1 MQFHAGDNARGPRAT
16 CSCIFHQQP
25 QKPLTTTKIR
35 QHTHQTSNPHCT
47 AISQP
52 NQTKKKQNSS
62 FSPLSS
68 ATVSDFLKKIS
79 KPPFFFLRSISLSD
93 IAQQILN

>member
-1 MQFHAGDNARGPRAT
+1 MRAVPRQHFNSIST
-16 CSCIFHQQP
+16 HNNQQQP

-52 NQTKKKQNSS
+52 NQNSS

-68 ATVSDFLKKIS
+68 ATVSDFLKKNS

-93 IAQQILN
+93 IAQRILN